1 MAILLSTQGLT
12 QSFAGRTLF
21 RDLNF
26 SLESGE
32 RVGLIGPNGAG
43 KSSLLK
49 ILVGQLKPDSGSLSA
64 QRGLRIGYLPQ
75 SPTFEEESTVLA
87 TVLEAA
93 QDPYDWEE
101 IAKASEILGKMQI
114 QDGNDIH
121 PESIISS
128 LSGGWKKR
136 VALAR
141 ELLKSPDLLILDEP
155 TNHLDVEGIMW
166 LENLLRTSNFATL
179 TVTHD
184 RVFLDRV
191 STRILELDR
200 RNADGI
206 LSIRG
211 SYSDYLEAKAILMA
225 GQEKTEDALRNTLR
239 RETEWLRRG
248 AKARTTK
255 QQARIDRHETLS
267 QEVDELGGRNRISV
281 AKLDFA
287 GTNSR
292 NPKRMLE
299 AVGISKAYDGR
310 CIIPK
315 MDLLISPRSRIG
327 LLGTNGSGKST
338 LIRMLLGKEEPDTG
352 TVFRSDQLEP
362 VYFEQNRESLDPEVS
377 VIRTVC
383 PNGEHVE
390 HGGRMVHV
398 KGYLDRFLFPPEQM
412 EMPAGRLSGGEQ
424 SRLLLAR
431 LMLRRSNLLV
441 LDEPTNDLDI
451 ATLNVLEDV
460 LQEFDGA
467 VILVTHDRY
476 FLDRVATEI
485 IALGPEIQ
493 RFSGLN
499 QWEEWRE
506 RENSKPRP
514 KKNASLPKS
523 EKKDKRKL
531 SFKEQRELDG
541 MESSIAAAEAKILQ
555 LQEES
560 LKFSSNS
567 SKLMELSRELAEA
580 QSEVEKLFARWAEL
594 TS

>member
-1 MAILLSTQGLT
+1 VAILLSTQGLA

-26 SLESGE
+26 SLETGE

-43 KSSLLK
+43 KSSLIK
-49 ILVGQLKPDSGSLSA
+49 ILVGQLKAESGTISQ
-64 QRGLRIGYLPQ
+64 QRGLKIGYLPQ
-75 SPTFEEESTVLA
+75 SPQFTPDASVLSTVL
-87 TVLEAA
+87 ESAA
-93 QDPYDWEE
+93 DPYDWEE
-101 IAKASEILGKMQI
+101 IAKASELLGKMQI
-114 QDGNDIH
+114 QDGNAIN
-121 PESIISS
+121 PESLISA

-141 ELLKSPDLLILDEP
+141 ELLKQPDLLILDEP

-166 LENLLRTSNFATL
+166 LESLLRNSSFATL

-200 RNADGI
+200 RNAGGI

-211 SYSDYLEAKAILMA
+211 SYADYLEAKANLMA

-255 QQARIDRHETLS
+255 QQARIDRHEELTD
-267 QEVDELGGRNRISV
+267 QVEELGSRNKISI
-281 AKLDFA
+281 ARLDFS
-287 GTNSR
+287 GTSR
-292 NPKRMLE
+292 NPKRLLE
-299 AVGISKAYDGR
+299 AEGISKSYDGKVV
-310 CIIPK
+310 IPK
-315 MDLLISPRSRIG
+315 MDLLLTPRSRVG
-327 LLGTNGSGKST
+327 LLGTNGAGKST
-338 LIRMLLGKEEPDTG
+338 LIRILLGKELPDTG

-362 VYFEQNRESLDPEVS
+362 VYFEQNRESLDPETS
-377 VIRTVC
+377 VLRTIC
-383 PNGEHVE
+383 PSGDHVE

-398 KGYLDRFLFPPEQM
+398 KGYLDRFLFKAEQM

-431 LMLRRSNLLV
+431 LMLRRSNMLV

-476 FLDRVATEI
+476 FLDRVASEI
-485 IALGPEIQ
+485 IAIGPEIQ
-493 RFSGLN
+493 RFNGLE
-499 QWEEWRE
+499 QWEDWKE
-506 RENSKPRP
+506 REAAKPKP
-514 KKNASLPKS
+514 KKQTVAKETAAPL
-523 EKKDKRKL
+523 KKKL
-531 SFKEQRELDG
+531 SFKEQQELKA
-541 MESSIAAAEAKILQ
+541 MESSIAAAEAKVAKLQ
-555 LQEES
+555 GDS
-560 LKFSSNS
+560 LAAASQATR
-567 SKLMELSRELAEA
+567 LMEISRELAAA
-580 QSEVEKLFARWAEL
+580 QTEVEKLYARWAEL
-594 TS
+594 EKT

>member
-1 MAILLSTQGLT
+1 M
-12 QSFAGRTLF
+12 
-21 RDLNF
+21 
-26 SLESGE
+26 
-32 RVGLIGPNGAG
+32 GLIGPNGAG

-49 ILVGQLKPDSGSLSA
+49 ILVGQLKPESGSLSMM
-64 QRGLRIGYLPQ
+64 RGLKIGYLPQ
-75 SPTFEEESTVLA
+75 SPQFQEEATVLSTVL
-87 TVLEAA
+87 ESAA
-93 QDPYDWEE
+93 DPYDWEE
-101 IAKASEILGKMQI
+101 IAKASELLGKMQI
-114 QDGNDIH
+114 QDGNAIS
-121 PESIISS
+121 PESLVSS

-141 ELLKSPDLLILDEP
+141 ELMKTPDLLILDEP

-166 LENLLRTSNFATL
+166 LENLLKMASFATL

-200 RNADGI
+200 RNAGGI

-211 SYSDYLEAKAILMA
+211 SYADYLEAKANLMA

-255 QQARIDRHETLS
+255 QQARIDRHGELS
-267 QEVDELGGRNRISV
+267 EQVEELGSRNKISI
-281 AKLDFA
+281 ARLDFS
-287 GTNSR
+287 GTSR
-292 NPKRMLE
+292 NPKKLLE
-299 AVGISKAYDGR
+299 AEGISKSYNGKV
-310 CIIPK
+310 IIPK
-315 MDLLISPRSRIG
+315 MDLLLTPRSRVG
-327 LLGTNGSGKST
+327 LLGTNGAGKST
-338 LIRMLLGKEEPDTG
+338 LIRMLLGHEQPDTG

-362 VYFEQNRESLDPEVS
+362 VYFEQNRESLDPETS
-377 VIRTVC
+377 VLRTIC
-383 PNGEHVE
+383 PSGDHVE

-398 KGYLDRFLFPPEQM
+398 KGYLDRFLFKAEQM

-431 LMLRRSNLLV
+431 LMLRSSNMLV

-485 IALGPEIQ
+485 IAIGPEIQ
-493 RFSGLN
+493 RFNGLE
-499 QWEEWRE
+499 QWEDWKEKE
-506 RENSKPRP
+506 LAKPKP
-514 KKNASLPKS
+514 KKQAAAREAPAPA
-523 EKKDKRKL
+523 KRKL
-531 SFKEQRELDG
+531 SFKEQQELKG
-541 MESSIAAAEAKILQ
+541 MEAAIAEAEKKIAGLQ
-555 LQEES
+555 AES
-560 LKFSSNS
+560 LTAASNAS
-567 SKLMELSRELAEA
+567 RLTALSRELASA
-580 QSEVEKLFARWAEL
+580 QADLDRLFARWSEL
-594 TS
+594 EALG

>member
-1 MAILLSTQGLT
+1 VAILLSTQGLA

-26 SLESGE
+26 SLETGE

-43 KSSLLK
+43 KSSLIK
-49 ILVGQLKPDSGSLSA
+49 ILVGQLKAESGTISQ
-64 QRGLRIGYLPQ
+64 QRGLKIGYLPQ
-75 SPTFEEESTVLA
+75 SPQFSPDASVLSTVL
-87 TVLEAA
+87 ESAA
-93 QDPYDWEE
+93 DPYDWEE
-101 IAKASEILGKMQI
+101 IAKASELLGKMQI
-114 QDGNDIH
+114 QDGNAIN
-121 PESIISS
+121 PESLISA

-141 ELLKSPDLLILDEP
+141 ELLKQPDLLILDEP

-166 LENLLRTSNFATL
+166 LENLLRNSSFATL

-200 RNADGI
+200 RNAGGI

-211 SYSDYLEAKAILMA
+211 SYADYLEAKANLMA

-255 QQARIDRHETLS
+255 QQARIDRHEELTD
-267 QEVDELGGRNRISV
+267 QVEELGSRNKISI
-281 AKLDFA
+281 ARLDFS
-287 GTNSR
+287 GTSR
-292 NPKRMLE
+292 NPKRLLE
-299 AVGISKAYDGR
+299 AEGISKSYDGKVV
-310 CIIPK
+310 IPK
-315 MDLLISPRSRIG
+315 MNLLLTPRSRVG
-327 LLGTNGSGKST
+327 LLGTNGAGKST
-338 LIRMLLGKEEPDTG
+338 LIRILLGKEQPDTG

-362 VYFEQNRESLDPEVS
+362 VYFEQNRESLDPETS
-377 VIRTVC
+377 VLRTIC
-383 PNGEHVE
+383 PSGDHVE

-398 KGYLDRFLFPPEQM
+398 KGYLDRFLFKAEQM

-431 LMLRRSNLLV
+431 LMLRRSNMLV

-476 FLDRVATEI
+476 FLDRVASEI
-485 IALGPEIQ
+485 IAIGPEIQ
-493 RFSGLN
+493 RFNGLE
-499 QWEEWRE
+499 QWEDWKE
-506 RENSKPRP
+506 REAAKPKP
-514 KKNASLPKS
+514 KKQAVAKETAAPL
-523 EKKDKRKL
+523 KKKL
-531 SFKEQRELDG
+531 SFKEQQELKA
-541 MESSIAAAEAKILQ
+541 MESSIAAAEAKVAKLQ
-555 LQEES
+555 GDS
-560 LKFSSNS
+560 LAAASQATR
-567 SKLMELSRELAEA
+567 LMEISRELAAA
-580 QSEVEKLFARWAEL
+580 QTEVEKLYARWAEL
-594 TS
+594 EKT